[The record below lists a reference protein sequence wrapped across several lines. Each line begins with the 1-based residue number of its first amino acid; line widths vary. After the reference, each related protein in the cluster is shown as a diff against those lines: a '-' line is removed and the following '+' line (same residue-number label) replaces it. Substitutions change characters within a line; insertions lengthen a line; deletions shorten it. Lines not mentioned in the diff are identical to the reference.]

1 MGDLLKDLARTRPST
16 PDVDPERMERDLARI
31 TSLPRLREW
40 AGAPSFTR
48 RFGPVLVAFAAVVL
62 LVLAIRPSD
71 HARQIAQ
78 PQPWWHVQTR
88 SNSLLPVGDPADP
101 YVMRLV
107 SDTEEWFAP
116 GRHVKVSQL
125 NGMVAP
131 KSANDDARWATAGAP
146 MVVPIVGMNHNLR
159 VGQMR
164 PGAGK
169 DDISAFGTIPYEE
182 IGNLFTDV
190 SALGSG
196 VRPPR
201 EPGQMMRLAIAP
213 LRDDQR
219 QALLALLRTSARDI
233 GRVTLPD
240 GRVGVGVALAPVESP
255 QFGAVE
261 EQLVVDERT
270 AQPIVHQQ
278 VLITPRY
285 GLPAGTPIWSEEYL
299 HLGLTD
305 DASGPPDVSAIGEVV
320 SPDRKSTRLNSSHK

>member
-31 TSLPRLREW
+31 TSLPSPRDW
-40 AGAPSFTR
+40 AWAPSFTR
-48 RFGPVLVAFAAVVL
+48 RFGPVLVAFAAAVL
-62 LVLAIRPSD
+62 LVLAILPSD
-71 HARQIAQ
+71 RTRQFAD
-78 PQPWWHVQTR
+78 PQPWWHVLTR
-88 SNSLLPVGDPADP
+88 NTSLLLVGDPANP
-101 YVMRLV
+101 YVMRMV
-107 SDTEEWFAP
+107 SDTDEWFAP

-125 NGMVAP
+125 SGLVAP
-131 KSANDDARWATAGAP
+131 KSANDDARWVTAGAP

-164 PGAGK
+164 PGAWK
-169 DDISAFGTIPYEE
+169 DDISTFGTIPYEE

-190 SALGSG
+190 SASGSG

-219 QALLALLRTSARDI
+219 QALLALLRTSARDL

-240 GRVGVGVALAPVESP
+240 GRVGVGVALAPVES
-255 QFGAVE
+255 QFGTVE

-278 VLITPRY
+278 VLTTSRH

-299 HLGLTD
+299 HLGLADGAT
-305 DASGPPDVSAIGEVV
+305 GPPDVNAIGEPVPPIV
-320 SPDRKSTRLNSSHK
+320 KR